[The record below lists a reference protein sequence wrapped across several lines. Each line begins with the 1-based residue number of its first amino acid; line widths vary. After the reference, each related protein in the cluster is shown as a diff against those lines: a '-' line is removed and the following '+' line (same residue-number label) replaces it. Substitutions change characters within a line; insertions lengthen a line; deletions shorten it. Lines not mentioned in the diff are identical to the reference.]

1 MTDISKLKIVSKVLS
16 IAVLVTIIASLL
28 YHQLLMIAGVLSLF
42 YVGFDTYTSL
52 KTSKLDFAIDVLAIT
67 AIILLTIYK
76 PTLSPVSILASAV
89 QVPIA
94 QGPIATPIK
103 LVVSTGL
110 VLYVVFSALEIMH
123 MHKSSEIEM

>member
-1 MTDISKLKIVSKVLS
+1 MVDTSKLKTISKILS
-16 IAVLVTIIASLL
+16 IVVLITIIASLL

-52 KTSKLDFAIDVLAIT
+52 KTSKLDFAIDILVIIAI
-67 AIILLTIYK
+67 ALLTIYK

-94 QGPIATPIK
+94 QGPIATLK
-103 LVVSTGL
+103 LTVSMGL